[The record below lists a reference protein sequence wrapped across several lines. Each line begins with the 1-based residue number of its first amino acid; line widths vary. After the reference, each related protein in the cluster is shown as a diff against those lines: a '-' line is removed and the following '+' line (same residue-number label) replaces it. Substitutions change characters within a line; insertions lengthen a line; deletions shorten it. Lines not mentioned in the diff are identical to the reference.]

1 MDFKTR
7 LTRYY
12 SLNAP
17 QKLGDVDKLVAKYAT
32 KEKELFRQ
40 LTFKYGPENYLSNAD
55 KTAIKSRA
63 PQPKQ
68 HNLQQNSKLLNI
80 DEWMDSLLDDND
92 KNLLRE
98 IENYSGNQI
107 PQSILD
113 KI

>member
-12 SLNAP
+12 KLRCP
-17 QKLGDVDKLVAKYAT
+17 QKLCDVDKLVAKYAT

-68 HNLQQNSKLLNI
+68 NNLQQNLLV
-80 DEWMDSLLDDND
+80 LL
-92 KNLLRE
+92 
-98 IENYSGNQI
+98 
-107 PQSILD
+107 ILHFL
-113 KI
+113 KHYIYFV

>member
-40 LTFKYGPENYLSNAD
+40 LTFKWGPEAKLSEAE
-55 KTAIKSRA
+55 KKAIQARTEKA
-63 PQPKQ
+63 PIVKAPKQ
-68 HNLQQNSKLLNI
+68 TI
-80 DEWMDSLLDDND
+80 DINQWMESLLDEND

-98 IENYSGNQI
+98 IENFSGNQI

-113 KI
+113 QI

>member
-12 SLNAP
+12 QLNAP
-17 QKLGDVDKLVAKYAT
+17 QKLGDVDKLVTKYAS

-40 LTFKYGPENYLSNAD
+40 LTFKYGPEAKLSDAER
-55 KTAIKSRA
+55 KAIQARTAKAAPIVKS
-63 PQPKQ
+63 PKQ
-68 HNLQQNSKLLNI
+68 TI
-80 DEWMDSLLDDND
+80 DINDWMDSLLDEND

-98 IENYSGNQI
+98 IDNYPGNQI

-113 KI
+113 RI

>member
-55 KTAIKSRA
+55 KTAIRSRA

-68 HNLQQNSKLLNI
+68 NNLQKNSKLLNI

-92 KNLLRE
+92 KKLLE
-98 IENYSGNQI
+98 HINNYSGNQI

-113 KI
+113 RI

>member
-17 QKLGDVDKLVAKYAT
+17 QKLCDVDKLVQKYSS

-40 LTFKYGPENYLSNAD
+40 LTFKWGPEAKLSDAER
-55 KTAIKSRA
+55 KAIQSRTAKA
-63 PQPKQ
+63 PIVKAPKQ
-68 HNLQQNSKLLNI
+68 TI
-80 DEWMDSLLDDND
+80 DINEWMDSLLDQND

-113 KI
+113 RI

>member
-17 QKLGDVDKLVAKYAT
+17 QKLGDVDKLVQKYAS

-40 LTFKYGPENYLSNAD
+40 LTYKYGPENDLSQAEKRAIQTRTK
-55 KTAIKSRA
+55 KTPVVKS
-63 PQPKQ
+63 PKQ
-68 HNLQQNSKLLNI
+68 TI
-80 DEWMDSLLDDND
+80 DINQWMESLLDEND

-98 IENYSGNQI
+98 IENFSGNQI

-113 KI
+113 QI

>member
-17 QKLGDVDKLVAKYAT
+17 QKLGDVDKLVQKYAS

-40 LTFKYGPENYLSNAD
+40 LTYKYGPENDLSQAEKRAIQTRTK
-55 KTAIKSRA
+55 KTPVVKS
-63 PQPKQ
+63 PKQ
-68 HNLQQNSKLLNI
+68 TI
-80 DEWMDSLLDDND
+80 DINQWMESLLDEND

-98 IENYSGNQI
+98 IDNCPGNQI

>member
-12 SLNAP
+12 KLRCP
-17 QKLGDVDKLVAKYAT
+17 QKLCDVEKLVQKYSS

-40 LTFKYGPENYLSNAD
+40 LTFKYGPENYLSSAD
-55 KTAIKSRA
+55 KTAIRSRA

-68 HNLQQNSKLLNI
+68 NNLQKNSNLLNI
-80 DEWMDSLLDDND
+80 DDWLDSLLDDND
-92 KNLLRE
+92 KKLLE
-98 IENYSGNQI
+98 HIDNYSGSQI

-113 KI
+113 QI